1 MAAALSDYL
10 SDDDKYLVFQYNR
23 DGSIRYL
30 KDKEDADVQA
40 VQELKI
46 KRYGDGRK
54 SYTNQQSRGRLVMT
68 NNVGLMKTKTK
79 RKIKK
84 DMQQGM
90 KQKSKRKKWV
100 NISMDRATFKY
111 YEILHKYDVISII

>member
-90 KQKSKRKKWV
+90 KQKSKRKK
-100 NISMDRATFKY
+100 
-111 YEILHKYDVISII
+111 